1 LFVEAPTLFAIFI
14 PNVLENIKMR
24 ESDDGLQREALS
36 IAQACAVAG
45 IGRTKIYQAIATG
58 SLKARKCGKRT
69 LVLRD
74 DLRDFLASLPV
85 AA

>member
-1 LFVEAPTLFAIFI
+1 MNSDLIHMP
-14 PNVLENIKMR
+14 R
-24 ESDDGLQREALS
+24 EGLSVAE
-36 IAQACAVAG
+36 ACAVAG
-45 IGRTKIYQAIATG
+45 IGRTKIYQAISEG

-74 DLRDFLASLPV
+74 DLRDFLAALPG